1 MSDRK
6 RKTVTLEPANYQELQ
21 DSDNASAVV
30 NDLVDQWRRTG
41 ARDTAGLELQIDHKE
56 RELKEA
62 RQKVDRLEDELEDLR
77 QMVDEFEATE
87 TEGLDE
93 AREAL
98 RGTNLHPENPAV
110 LNWSERLGLPPSELI
125 DALLRT

>member
-1 MSDRK
+1 MTDRK

-30 NDLVDQWRRTG
+30 NDLVGQWRKTG
-41 ARDTAGLELQIDHKE
+41 ARDTAGIELQIEHKE

-62 RQKVDRLEDELEDLR
+62 RQTVARLEDELDDLR

-87 TEGLDE
+87 TDGLEE
-93 AREAL
+93 AREKL
-98 RGTNLHPENPAV
+98 RGTELHPENPAV
-110 LNWSERLGLPPSELI
+110 QNWSERLGIPPSKLI
-125 DALLRT
+125 EEVRK